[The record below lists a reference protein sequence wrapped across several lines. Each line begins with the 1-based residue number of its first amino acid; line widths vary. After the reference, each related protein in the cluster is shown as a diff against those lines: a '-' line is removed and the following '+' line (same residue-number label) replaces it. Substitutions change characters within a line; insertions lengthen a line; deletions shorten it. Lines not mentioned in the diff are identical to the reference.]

1 MAPLRYSLCGDGCC
15 YRDETNEAAQIH
27 YGGYAPNGS
36 SEPKITNVELYK
48 AKWQWSCRKQ
58 QQL

>member
-15 YRDETNEAAQIH
+15 YRDETNEAVQIH

-36 SEPKITNVELYK
+36 SEPKVTNVELYK
-48 AKWQWSCRKQ
+48 TKW
-58 QQL
+58 